1 MNFSP
6 GRKNKPQKYI
16 LPMGKIL
23 VDISRQRLT
32 LFGDDG
38 NAEKEYPCST
48 SRFGPGNAEGSE
60 KTPVGL
66 HRIAEKYGDG
76 EPLGMIFSSREPT
89 GKTAAVNH
97 SPTPSGADLI
107 TTRILRLEGL
117 QPGLNKGRGIDSYER
132 YIYIHGTPEEGL
144 IGTPASHGCIRMK
157 NDDIAELYPLCPV
170 GLTVEII

>member
-1 MNFSP
+1 M
-6 GRKNKPQKYI
+6 
-16 LPMGKIL
+16 
-23 VDISRQRLT
+23 
-32 LFGDDG
+32 FGDDG

-76 EPLGMIFSSREPT
+76 EPLGMIFSS
-89 GKTAAVNH
+89 
-97 SPTPSGADLI
+97 TPSGADLI

>member
-1 MNFSP
+1 M
-6 GRKNKPQKYI
+6 
-16 LPMGKIL
+16 
-23 VDISRQRLT
+23 
-32 LFGDDG
+32 FGDDG

-132 YIYIHGTPEEGL
+132 YIYI
-144 IGTPASHGCIRMK
+144 
-157 NDDIAELYPLCPV
+157 PV
-170 GLTVEII
+170 SYTHLDVYKRQR

>member
-1 MNFSP
+1 
-6 GRKNKPQKYI
+6 
-16 LPMGKIL
+16 MGKIL

-97 SPTPSGADLI
+97 SPTPAGADLI